1 MLQSL
6 SVSTTLSDIYEFVQD
21 QPNPQIFFKSCF
33 ELDFANL
40 VSILS
45 FDSRSMEYLL
55 DEEHEEYFSDPQFPL
70 FYRNKIQKGPKK
82 LGKFFYRSA
91 VDNAIKNNQLTSV

>member
-40 VSILS
+40 LSILS

-70 FYRNKIQKGPKK
+70 FYRNKIQKGP
-82 LGKFFYRSA
+82 
-91 VDNAIKNNQLTSV
+91 